1 MDAEVARHRAGEVL
15 TLSRATVALGLSALL
30 LLEGCASYT
39 PTKVELLKPEAMPL
53 WVREGVVAVGAD
65 PYIQT
70 ERQKVAFDGDMGDQG
85 ILPVQVFV
93 LNEGQRRLL
102 VRSSDMILLFPDG
115 RQVAS
120 AGATAV
126 AARFDQ
132 GVGDVI
138 GWGIGFGVIGMLAA
152 SAHKDSVR
160 TARLNDYRSKEL
172 SEAFLDPGKSAHGFV
187 FFMPSGGPLTTLDG
201 VLVVQFVDAE
211 DASRQAVRVPLRGT
225 GEITARMVPESAQL
239 PERARPVPPAVA
251 ELIGVWSGREE
262 FKTPPGSVSVTLRI
276 SAEDG
281 RLRWT
286 LTRPPGVGTAQVT
299 ASGAGDVAGGQ
310 VTLTGRYDAGSEPL
324 SNTPVS
330 YSLSLNGSTLT
341 GGGLGAD
348 NIVHVLSLERAS
360 SE

>member
-1 MDAEVARHRAGEVL
+1 M
-15 TLSRATVALGLSALL
+15 VALGLTALL
-30 LLEGCASYT
+30 LLGGCASYT
-39 PTKVELLKPEAMPL
+39 PMHVELPKPETMPH
-53 WVREGVVAVGAD
+53 WVQEGTVAVGAD
-65 PYIQT
+65 PYIQK
-70 ERQKVAFDGDMGDQG
+70 ERQQAAFDGDMGDAG
-85 ILPVQVFV
+85 IMPVQIFV
-93 LNEGQRRLL
+93 LNDSQRRLF
-102 VRSSDMILLFPDG
+102 VRSSDMILLLPDG
-115 RQVAS
+115 RQVPS

-160 TARLNDYRSKEL
+160 TARLNDYRGKEL

-187 FFMPSGGPLTTLDG
+187 FFMPPGGPLTSDG

-211 DASRQAVRVPLRGT
+211 DASRQAVRVPLHGT
-225 GEITARMVPESAQL
+225 GEITARMMPESAQP
-239 PERARPVPPAVA
+239 PEHARPVPPEVA
-251 ELIGVWSGREE
+251 ELVGVWSGRDE
-262 FKTPPGSVSVTLRI
+262 FKSPPGSVPVSLKI
-276 SAEDG
+276 YAEDG
-281 RLRWT
+281 RVRWT
-286 LTRPPGVGTAQVT
+286 LTRPRLVGTAQMT
-299 ASGAGDVAGGQ
+299 ASGAGDVAGSQ
-310 VTLTGRYDAGSEPL
+310 VTLTGRCDAGSEPL